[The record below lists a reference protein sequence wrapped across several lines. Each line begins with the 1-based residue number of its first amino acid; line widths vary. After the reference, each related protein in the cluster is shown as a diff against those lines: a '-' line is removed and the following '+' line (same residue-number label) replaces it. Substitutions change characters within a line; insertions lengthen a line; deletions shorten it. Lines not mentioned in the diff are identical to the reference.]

1 MFNFLLYYTSKIQ
14 HLTSNLK
21 LNIKNCLWIYLY
33 IQIFSNTKIHS
44 FHIIFLQI
52 YLDTHSYYFLDT
64 NIFGYSFVSFLGY
77 KYIQIFV
84 RIENL
89 YSSKPDLKVWLIYQ
103 LIRDGGRDAITSKNS
118 LFTKYTM
125 YTIHTENWKWRI
137 VSTILK
143 LQIYCENPSP
153 G

>member
-1 MFNFLLYYTSKIQ
+1 MNIFVY
-14 HLTSNLK
+14 SNLFQYE
-21 LNIKNCLWIYLY
+21 N
-33 IQIFSNTKIHS
+33 S
-44 FHIIFLQI
+44 FVSYHFFIQI
-52 YLDTHSYYFLDT
+52 YLDIHSYYFLDT
-64 NIFGYSFVSFLGY
+64 NIFGYAFVSFLGY

-118 LFTKYTM
+118 QFTKYTM
-125 YTIHTENWKWRI
+125 YTIHTENWKWSI